1 MVYRESAAQW
11 LAVWHFDAR
20 NNLRAIV
27 QRGSLNR
34 NSSAARD
41 ASQVDSLTYTWRQS
55 AGTLLYVG
63 ASRSRFGVDAPAR
76 GNEVFVKLQFDLDE
90 ARARF

>member
-1 MVYRESAAQW
+1 MTRKDPS
-11 LAVWHFDAR
+11 
-20 NNLRAIV
+20 
-27 QRGSLNR
+27 
-34 NSSAARD
+34 
-41 ASQVDSLTYTWRQS
+41 QS

-63 ASRSRFGVDAPAR
+63 ASRSRFGVDTPAR